1 MPINI
6 GIVGLPNVG
15 KSTLFNALSAAGAES
30 ANFPFCT
37 IEPNVGV
44 VPVPDARLQKLAS
57 LYGSKKVVP
66 TNLEFVDIAGLVRGA
81 AKGEGLGNQFLGHI
95 RQVDAVA
102 QVVRCFDSE
111 DVVHVDGSVN
121 PRRDVEVI
129 ETELIFKDLETVEK
143 RLERSN
149 KLQKATGKAGEVAR
163 AEAALLAKLKA
174 HFEAGKVAFGF
185 GAELGEDDQALL
197 KDLWLLTAKPVLFIG
212 NVEEAHAAEPEA
224 SPHFRALQELAKER
238 GAPVIAIS
246 AAIEAEVSQLPDE
259 DRTGYLE
266 SMGLTEPGLYKVIR
280 EGFKLLRLMTYLTA
294 GPEESRA
301 WTITEGTRAP
311 GAAGVIH
318 SDFERGFIKAE
329 VIKYADLVA
338 LGSEAAV
345 RGAGKLKIE
354 GKEYVVQDG
363 DVMNFR
369 FNV

>member
-15 KSTLFNALSAAGAES
+15 KSTLFNAMSAAGAES

-44 VPVPDARLQKLAS
+44 VPVPDARLDKLAA

-66 TNLEFVDIAGLVRGA
+66 TSLEFVDIAGLVKGA

-121 PRRDVEVI
+121 PLRDVEVI

-149 KLQKATGKAGEVAR
+149 KFTKATGKQGDAAR
-163 AEAALLAKLKA
+163 AEAALLLKLKA
-174 HFEAGKVAFGF
+174 HLETGKVAHGF
-185 GAELGEDDQALL
+185 GDALGEEDQALL

-212 NVEEAHAAEPEA
+212 NVEEANAAQPEA
-224 SPHFRALQELAKER
+224 SPHYRALQELAKQR

-246 AAIEAEVSQLPDE
+246 AAIEAEVSQLSEGERND
-259 DRTGYLE
+259 YLE
-266 SMGLTEPGLYKVIR
+266 SMGLKEPGLHKVIAAS
-280 EGFKLLRLMTYLTA
+280 FKLLHLMTYLTA
-294 GPEESRA
+294 GPEETRA
-301 WTITEGTRAP
+301 WTITTGTRAP

-329 VIKYADLVA
+329 VIRYDDLVK

-345 RGAGKLKIE
+345 KSAGRMRIE

-363 DVMNFR
+363 DVMHFR